1 MATPSSHQQI
11 PLPIAKRLPEKK
23 NCITK
28 IVPRLCTGSAH
39 LRYPEFVAEAPQNID
54 AGLCSRCRHARRI
67 ESDRGSVFIM
77 CQFSTVDPNFPKYP
91 RLPVISCVAYSPANE
106 ISPTATP

>member
-1 MATPSSHQQI
+1 MRVTI
-11 PLPIAKRLPEKK
+11 FKRLPQKK
-23 NCITK
+23 NCVTK

-39 LRYPEFVAEAPQNID
+39 LRYPEFVPEAPQNID

-77 CQFSTVDPNFPKYP
+77 CQYSGVDPSFPKYP
-91 RLPVISCVAYSPANE
+91 RLPVISCAAYSPANE
-106 ISPTATP
+106 SSPTATP